1 MFGLDTGQAPH
12 VVANAEL
19 APLLAAPGA
28 AFVTLR
34 RRGGGLRG
42 CIGSAV
48 ATRPLIVDVVQHAF
62 NAAFRDPRF
71 PRLDWLELAGLS
83 LSVSVLTPPEPM
95 RFSSEADLLAQLRPG
110 VDGLIIEDQGL
121 RSLFL
126 PSVWEEIP
134 EPRQFLAVLKLKAG
148 LPAEHFSPEFR
159 AQRFRSIEVKG
170 AMGEG
175 SGAVDVRLG
184 WKVVRFNAG

>member
-1 MFGLDTGQAPH
+1 
-12 VVANAEL
+12 
-19 APLLAAPGA
+19 
-28 AFVTLR
+28 
-34 RRGGGLRG
+34 
-42 CIGSAV
+42 
-48 ATRPLIVDVVQHAF
+48 
-62 NAAFRDPRF
+62 
-71 PRLDWLELAGLS
+71 
-83 LSVSVLTPPEPM
+83 M
-95 RFSSEADLLAQLRPG
+95 RFSSESDLLAQLRPG
-110 VDGLIIEDQGL
+110 VDGLIIEDLGL

-134 EPRQFLAVLKLKAG
+134 EQRQFLAVLKLKAG